1 MAKQITIELPDR
13 IEINSAKDAPARLR
27 TVLTCEWSAEFV
39 LDLVEFG
46 LGERLGNVW
55 SVGKKSIEK
64 MTAAHAQM
72 ERGEWQTRA
81 RTGATQA
88 KFDEGIKKLNAAVLF
103 NKLSPEQLSALAA
116 MISADQK

>member
-1 MAKQITIELPDR
+1 MSRQIVIELPDR

-27 TVLTCEWSAEFV
+27 TVLTCEWSPDFV

-55 SVGKKSIEK
+55 SVGKKNIEK
-64 MTAAHAQM
+64 MTAAHEAV
-72 ERGEWQTRA
+72 ERGEWQTRQ
-81 RTGATQA
+81 RTGASA
-88 KFDEGIKKLNAAVLF
+88 ARFDEGIKKLNAAALF

-116 MISADQK
+116 MINADKT

>member
-1 MAKQITIELPDR
+1 MSKQITITLPDM

-27 TVLTCEWSAEFV
+27 TVLTTNWTPEFV

-64 MTAAHAQM
+64 MTAAHETM

-88 KFDEGIKKLNAAVLF
+88 KFDEGIKKLNAAALF
-103 NKLSPEQLSALAA
+103 HKLSPEQLSELAA
-116 MISADQK
+116 MINADKV

>member
-1 MAKQITIELPDR
+1 MAKQITITLPDM

-27 TVLTCEWSAEFV
+27 TVLTTNWTPEFV

-55 SVGKKSIEK
+55 SVGKKNIEK
-64 MTAAHAQM
+64 MTAAHETM

-81 RTGATQA
+81 RTGAR
-88 KFDEGIKKLNAAVLF
+88 FDESIKKLNAAALF

-116 MISADQK
+116 MINADQK

>member
-1 MAKQITIELPDR
+1 MSKQITITLPDM

-27 TVLTCEWSAEFV
+27 TVLTTNWTPEFV

-55 SVGKKSIEK
+55 SVGKKNIEK
-64 MTAAHAQM
+64 MTQGHAQM
-72 ERGEWQTRA
+72 EKGEWQTRQ
-81 RTGATQA
+81 RTGASMA
-88 KFDEGIKKLNAAVLF
+88 RFDEGIKKLNAAALF

-116 MISADQK
+116 MINADKV

>member
-1 MAKQITIELPDR
+1 MSKQITITLPDQ
-13 IEINSAKDAPARLR
+13 IEINSAKDAPTRLR
-27 TVLTCEWSAEFV
+27 TVLTSSWTEEFV

-46 LGERLGNVW
+46 LSERLGNVW

-64 MTAAHAQM
+64 MTAAHEAV

-88 KFDEGIKKLNAAVLF
+88 KFDEGIKKLNAQALF
-103 NKLSPEQLSALAA
+103 HKLSPEQLSALAA
-116 MISADQK
+116 MINADK

>member
-1 MAKQITIELPDR
+1 MSRQITIELPDQ

-27 TVLTCEWSAEFV
+27 TVLTTNWTPEFV

-72 ERGEWQTRA
+72 EKGEWQTRT
-81 RTGATQA
+81 RTGASGA
-88 KFDEGIKKLNAAVLF
+88 KFDEGIKKLNAAALF

-116 MISADQK
+116 MINADQK